1 MGKKRARSALVV
13 SAMFCGVSAAF
24 FSASA
29 SAAPPAAFGQGSSG
43 AFVRADRPARNV
55 AFRRAVWHSSAA
67 NFDNTGQLVAD
78 GVIGILSNEVIDSSG
93 TSASN
98 PTHGQM
104 IPGTVNSEWISA
116 SGGEEWVYLDFGAK
130 TALQSVKVHWGAG
143 YAVAYDIQVS
153 DDAKTWETA
162 ASAAGAADSAVETSL
177 SLAHIQHLRR
187 GPGADDIARGMSLDR
202 SSRYLR
208 IFCKESSGANYI
220 IREVEVMG
228 VNDMDYRPAPQP
240 APKADGLQVLTGG
253 NWTIQRASL
262 ANSSGEILSRAGYD
276 DSGWLPATVPGTAF
290 VSWLNA
296 GAVPDPYYDD
306 WQFQASDIFFTADFW
321 YRNSFDIP
329 LSQKGKKVYLN
340 FDAINWKAD
349 VWFNGQLLANNLPGY
364 AHSIEGAF
372 IRAKFD
378 VSALAEYGGQNFL
391 AVLIYR
397 NKTPGLVTTQGLAE
411 GPLPNGGELGQD
423 NPTIHAAVG
432 WDWLPTIRGRDI
444 GIYNDVTVT
453 YGGAVRLENP
463 WIETDLDIAETSA
476 NISAKNLAVGKAVT
490 QPATQNAANPGHV
503 NDNDGNTQWIGEDI
517 DGAGFT
523 IDLGSLTKINSLQL
537 VWGSEA
543 GGAAAAAEDRHPAK
557 FKLHV
562 SDDGVNWR
570 NFDSYAGGEVNTGWF
585 GVRRADATPGTEEYS
600 GFDISNEVPGP
611 VAAVRLSFAGNDN
624 FPVRVPAPQ
633 IARYVR
639 FTSTKRRQ
647 VEQQGN
653 RTVPTRVRE
662 IRIYAETT
670 AEVGQS
676 MVRTFALN
684 ASKAVLTF
692 RTDVRNYGSTGANVI
707 VNGVISPG
715 NIRFSKTVRVPENAG
730 REVMI
735 DGIVLK
741 NPRLWWPNA
750 YGGQPL
756 YTASVAI
763 SAGGAVQDRTS
774 FKFGVRE
781 FTYPIDGNRLSIYC
795 NGVRIVAKGGNW
807 GMDDGLKTDT
817 PEKYDD
823 KMRLHAEENY
833 TMIRNW
839 VGMTNNKAFYDAA
852 DKYGIL
858 IWDDFWLANPA
869 DGPNPDDEAM
879 FLDNAVDKIKKN
891 RHHAAL
897 ALYCGRNESNPPKSL
912 DDGLRQRT
920 RDYDGTR
927 IYFPNSASD
936 PVGSGGGYAIAAM
949 PNRNNGTGVK
959 EYFDEVPYVTLRSEC
974 GIPNVPSLQSMK
986 RFLPEEKLWPINESW
1001 ALHDWTYHMN
1011 GPANTYMDALQLYK
1025 PGGFSVP
1032 TDNVRGQKPNVSDPA
1047 FARYKKEVLE
1057 MVEAAGKAYTLEE
1070 FQKIAQLINY
1080 ENFKGVYEGL
1090 TVKRS
1095 NGFLMWMS
1103 QSSWPSF
1110 MWQTYDWYLDANAG
1124 YFGAKAANQPTHAVW
1139 DPRDDSIVLS
1149 NMTPKSYRGVSTTMK
1164 VFDLDGKVVSQQTW
1178 NTPILGPDSYGV
1190 RLATATADFAKSPTD
1205 LVFIRLTVKDRFGKT
1220 LGDTLY
1226 WHNWKEYMRYEPL
1239 NRLPEVRLRAAVSSK
1254 STVVREIGK
1263 GNDRYVLTL
1272 SNASSSPAVQTRI
1285 RTISSA
1291 TQEDILPAFYS
1302 DNYFSLMPGESKTVA
1317 VEFNPRLLKGGRPVF
1332 ELSGWNTKVETIE
1345 RAKSRQ

>member
-1 MGKKRARSALVV
+1 MKRKKVLSVLLAC
-13 SAMFCGVSAAF
+13 AMVFSSLATLFPAAAFAAAPASSGRGAESAAMITK
-24 FSASA
+24 
-29 SAAPPAAFGQGSSG
+29 PPE
-43 AFVRADRPARNV
+43 PPLRNV
-55 AFRRAVWHSSAA
+55 AFRRAAWHSSAA
-67 NFDNTGQLVAD
+67 NYDNTGQLIAD
-78 GVIGILSNEVIDSSG
+78 GVIGVLSDEVIDYSG

-98 PTHGQM
+98 PTYGQM
-104 IPGTVNSEWISA
+104 IPGIVNSEWISA
-116 SGGEEWVYLDFGAK
+116 SNGEEWVYLDFGAI
-130 TALQSVKVHWGAG
+130 TSLRSVKAHWGAN
-143 YAVAYDIQVS
+143 YAIAYDIQIS
-153 DDAKTWETA
+153 NDAKTWKTVA
-162 ASAAGAADSAVETSL
+162 RAAGAADSAVETK
-177 SLAHIQHLRR
+177 LATRE
-187 GPGADDIARGMSLDR
+187 G
-202 SSRYLR
+202 RYLR
-208 IFCKESSGANYI
+208 ILCKTSSGANYI

-228 VNDMDYRPAPQP
+228 VNKVDYRLAAQP
-240 APKADGLQVLTGG
+240 APEADGSQKLTGG
-253 NWTIQRASL
+253 NWTIQRASQVN
-262 ANSSGEILSRAGYD
+262 AGGETLSRAGYD

-290 VSWLNA
+290 VSYLKA
-296 GAVPDPYYDD
+296 GAVPDPYYDN
-306 WQFQASDIFFTADFW
+306 WQFQASDIFFTANFW
-321 YRNSFDIP
+321 YRNSFVIP
-329 LSQKGKKVYLN
+329 ASQQGKKVYLN

-349 VWFNGQLLANNLPGY
+349 VWFNGRLLANNLPGY

-372 IRAKFD
+372 TRAKFD
-378 VSALAEYGGQNFL
+378 VSALANYGGQNYL
-391 AVLIYR
+391 AVLIHR

-411 GPLPNGGELGQD
+411 GPLGNGGELGQD

-453 YGGAVRLENP
+453 YGGAVQMENA
-463 WIETDLDIAETSA
+463 WMETDLDITETSA
-476 NISAKNLAVGKAVT
+476 NISAKNLAIGKTVT
-490 QPATQNAANPGHV
+490 QPVTQNAANLGYV
-503 NDNDGNTQWIGEDI
+503 NDNDEKTQWIGEDI

-523 IDLGSLTKINSLQL
+523 VDLGDMTKINSLQL
-537 VWGSEA
+537 IWGSEA

-557 FKLHV
+557 FKVQV

-585 GVRRADATPGTEEYS
+585 GVRRADPAPGTEEYA

-611 VAAVRLSFAGNDN
+611 VATVKVSFAGNDA
-624 FPVRVPAPQ
+624 FPMRIPAPQ
-633 IARYVR
+633 NARYVR
-639 FTSTKRRQ
+639 FVGTKQRQ

-653 RTVPTRVRE
+653 RIVPTRVKE

-676 MVRTFALN
+676 MIRTYALN
-684 ASKAVLTF
+684 ASKADLTF
-692 RTDVRNYGSTGANVI
+692 RTDVHSYGSMGSASSNVTI
-707 VNGVISPG
+707 QGVITPG
-715 NIRFSKTVRVPENAG
+715 NIRFSKTVRVPENSNQ
-730 REVMI
+730 EVMI
-735 DGIVLK
+735 DGIVLDH
-741 NPRLWWPNA
+741 PELWWPNT
-750 YGGQPL
+750 YGGQHL
-756 YTASVAI
+756 YTADVTI
-763 SAGGAVQDRTS
+763 SADGAVQDRTK

-795 NGVRIVAKGGNW
+795 NGTRILAKGGNW

-839 VGMTNNKAFYDAA
+839 VGMTNNRAFYEAA

-869 DGPNPDDEAM
+869 DGPNPDNETM

-891 RHHAAL
+891 RYHAAL
-897 ALYCGRNESNPPKSL
+897 LLYCGRNESAPPKSL
-912 DDGLRQRT
+912 DNGLKQRT
-920 RDYDGTR
+920 QDYDGTR

-949 PNRNNGTGVK
+949 PNRNNGTGIK
-959 EYFDEVPYVTLRSEC
+959 EYFDEVPNVTLRSEC
-974 GIPNVPSLQSMK
+974 GIPNVPSLESMK
-986 RFLPEEKLWPINESW
+986 KFLPEEKLWPINESW

-1025 PGGFSVP
+1025 PGAFIVP
-1032 TDNVRGQKPNVSDPA
+1032 TDNVRGQNPNSTDPV
-1047 FARYKKEVLE
+1047 FVRYKGEVLE

-1110 MWQTYDWYLDANAG
+1110 MWQTYDWYLDTNAG
-1124 YFGAKAANQPTHAVW
+1124 YFGAKAANQATHAVW

-1149 NMTPKSYRGVSTTMK
+1149 NMTPKTYNGVTTNMK
-1164 VFDLDGKVVSQQTW
+1164 VFDLDGKVVSEQTW
-1178 NTPILGPDSYGV
+1178 NTPTLGPDAYGIK
-1190 RLATATADFAKSPTD
+1190 LATATADFAKSPTD
-1205 LVFIRLTVKDRFGKT
+1205 LVFIRLTVKGSSGNV

-1226 WHNWKEYMRYEPL
+1226 WHNWKDYMHYESL
-1239 NRLPEVRLRAAVSSK
+1239 NRLPEVRLRAALSPK
-1254 STVVREIGK
+1254 STVAGEIGE
-1263 GNDRYVLTL
+1263 GNDLYAITL
-1272 SNASSSPAVQTRI
+1272 SNNSSAPAVQTRI

-1291 TQEDILPAFYS
+1291 TDEDILPAFYS
-1302 DNYFSLMPGESKTVA
+1302 DNYFSLMPGESKTVT
-1317 VEFNPRLLKGGRPVF
+1317 VEFNPKYLKGGRPVF
-1332 ELSGWNTKVETIE
+1332 ELSGWNTKAETIGL
-1345 RAKSRQ
+1345 SF